1 MKEAVMAGIATAVSC
16 AVFLL
21 LLAIGWNPLAAG
33 ILSVFLYFGLGLL
46 LKPRRRLGGIDIEKI
61 QGGEELQ
68 RLIDEAQKDLKQ
80 IGKAARSIT
89 NMKTREDAEALE
101 EEGRRI
107 LTYLE
112 ENPEKIGMARRF
124 FTYYLDTAA
133 GLLER
138 YIQLQETGLH
148 TPEVKEALDR
158 TAGALPV
165 LNQAFEKQ
173 FTRFM
178 EGELLDVEAEISLL
192 ENTLKM
198 EGGR

>member
-33 ILSVFLYFGLGLL
+33 IFSVFLYFGLGLP
-46 LKPRRRLGGIDIEKI
+46 LKPPRRLGGIDIEKI

-101 EEGRRI
+101 ENR
-107 LTYLE
+107 
-112 ENPEKIGMARRF
+112 K
-124 FTYYLDTAA
+124 
-133 GLLER
+133 
-138 YIQLQETGLH
+138 
-148 TPEVKEALDR
+148 
-158 TAGALPV
+158 
-165 LNQAFEKQ
+165 
-173 FTRFM
+173 
-178 EGELLDVEAEISLL
+178 
-192 ENTLKM
+192 
-198 EGGR
+198 